1 MSGAAAAAAT
11 PLAAAPDPLALAQF
25 EAGLD
30 GLAENDLVDEAEVDS
45 IVRETVLHTIG
56 DAPWADA
63 KVGAWT
69 SQVIEGILKKLAA
82 LQKPMKY
89 VCHVSLTQRAGAG
102 LHAAAASRWNAK
114 TDGSLSVHWESA
126 TVLALVTVFWVSI

>member
-1 MSGAAAAAAT
+1 MSGAAAVAQ
-11 PLAAAPDPLALAQF
+11 PVAAPPDLLVLAQF

-30 GLAENDLVDEAEVDS
+30 GLAENDLMDEAEVDS
-45 IVRETVLHTIG
+45 IVRETVLNTIG
-56 DAPWADA
+56 DTPWADA
-63 KVGAWT
+63 KVGPWT
-69 SQVIEGILKKLAA
+69 SQIIEGILKKLAA

-114 TDGSLSVHWESA
+114 TDGTLCVHWENPS
-126 TVLALVTVFWVSI
+126 VLALVTVFWVAV

>member
-1 MSGAAAAAAT
+1 MAAVAAQQPDPMA
-11 PLAAAPDPLALAQF
+11 LAAF

-45 IVRETVLHTIG
+45 IIRETVIHTIG

-63 KVGAWT
+63 KVGPWT
-69 SQVIEGILKKLAA
+69 NQVIEGILKKLAG

-89 VCHVSLTQRAGAG
+89 VCHVTLTQRAGAG

-114 TDGSLSVHWESA
+114 TDGSLSVHWESG
-126 TVLALVTVFWVSI
+126 TVLALVTVFWVAI